1 MKKLFFAAFAALV
14 MVSVSNVFANGTQ
27 SNINMAL
34 PEDTTATDSVAPED
48 NSVTPEDTAVSADS
62 AAETAM
68 QMFSDTTNVET
79 TTDSTN
85 VA

>member
-48 NSVTPEDTAVSADS
+48 TAVPADS